1 MFVNVFV
8 QLKVILT
15 PLPMRENSTY
25 INASFIEGY
34 DNSETFII
42 AQDPLENTI
51 GDFWRMISEQSVTT
65 LVMISEVSSALSTLF
80 VSHSTECFNCI
91 ADRRWSQEMPAILG
105 RWWGSIRS
113 HTREIRAQR
122 KLSILYSP
130 RILCYELQNRRYA
143 ESHTISIQWLA
154 HRGRRSSWSLPWH
167 YRTCRS
173 SIQPL

>member
-42 AQDPLENTI
+42 AQDPFENTI

-105 RWWGSIRS
+105 R
-113 HTREIRAQR
+113 
-122 KLSILYSP
+122 
-130 RILCYELQNRRYA
+130 
-143 ESHTISIQWLA
+143 
-154 HRGRRSSWSLPWH
+154 
-167 YRTCRS
+167 
-173 SIQPL
+173 